1 MLFILFKLLHLLA
14 VIIWVGGMFFAHF
27 FLRPAV
33 QGLQSPE
40 RVTLMHGVL
49 QRFFAWVVML
59 VVVVLATGIGMIGS
73 IHAMAAQAGSQF
85 NMPVNWMV
93 MSILGL
99 AMMAVFGHIRFALFK
114 RLNAAVQAK
123 DWPAGGKALESI
135 RKWVSLNLALGLV
148 IVVVLR
154 VPL

>member
-1 MLFILFKLLHLLA
+1 MLFIAFKLVHLLA

-33 QGLQSPE
+33 QGLQPSD

-49 QRFFAWVVML
+49 QRFFAWVL
-59 VVVVLATGIGMIGS
+59 VLAVVVLVSGIGMIGS
-73 IHAMAAQAGSQF
+73 IHGMAAQAGGTF
-85 NMPVNWMV
+85 NMPINWMV
-93 MSILGL
+93 MSILGVV
-99 AMMAVFGHIRFALFK
+99 MMAVFGHIRFALFK
-114 RLNAAVQAK
+114 RLDTAVKAK

-148 IVVVLR
+148 IVVMLR
-154 VPL
+154 LPL